1 MSHVKKKMCD
11 FVLKNFNNCNLGAK
25 IQSVIFFGDF
35 QTMWWRMNE
44 KKTRRGAYFC
54 NYCNQWLF
62 NPLCSVSFDLF
73 SDDNWSPRLQ
83 AAFMNVVRLNPP
95 LLNAYY
101 CIWSLLFFMVRYIH
115 SKRVVIVFLVLS
127 SIILFIVG
135 FPEKKKK
142 DSEREC
148 LIVINQ
154 DVFILDVFRSGKVS
168 LIFLLFERYL
178 FTVFK

>member
-1 MSHVKKKMCD
+1 MHIIASG
-11 FVLKNFNNCNLGAK
+11 L
-25 IQSVIFFGDF
+25 S
-35 QTMWWRMNE
+35 
-44 KKTRRGAYFC
+44 
-54 NYCNQWLF
+54 
-62 NPLCSVSFDLF
+62 S
-73 SDDNWSPRLQ
+73 
-83 AAFMNVVRLNPP
+83 
-95 LLNAYY
+95 
-101 CIWSLLFFMVRYIH
+101 FFMVRYIH

-148 LIVINQ
+148 LILINQ

>member
-1 MSHVKKKMCD
+1 MSHVKKKVCD
-11 FVLKNFNNCNLGAK
+11 FVLKNSNNCNLGAK
-25 IQSVIFFGDF
+25 IQSLIFFGDF

-101 CIWSLLFFMVRYIH
+101 CIWSLLFFYGQIH
-115 SKRVVIVFLVLS
+115 SFKEGCYRFLGTIQYHLIHCGLSGEKEGLNEESVWLS
-127 SIILFIVG
+127 SIRMYSF
-135 FPEKKKK
+135 
-142 DSEREC
+142 
-148 LIVINQ
+148 
-154 DVFILDVFRSGKVS
+154 
-168 LIFLLFERYL
+168 
-178 FTVFK
+178 

>member
-1 MSHVKKKMCD
+1 MND
-11 FVLKNFNNCNLGAK
+11 FPKFWNKLGFILILAHFPATWELKILKFSNFGQNHFSDFETPFLAGLMNL
-25 IQSVIFFGDF
+25 
-35 QTMWWRMNE
+35 
-44 KKTRRGAYFC
+44 
-54 NYCNQWLF
+54 CNQWLF